1 MARRKCRWDAPVLVA
16 DRRAESPNASLQDFV
31 NAWDRNVL
39 QEAIDTCTAESGE
52 IEECELA

>member
-1 MARRKCRWDAPVLVA
+1 MLVA
-16 DRRAESPNASLQDFV
+16 YRRAESPNASLQDFV
-31 NAWDRNVL
+31 NAWDREVL